1 MFASQVEPFT
11 LDESVRHPIGYRLW
25 FPIALR
31 GSIDDLCEGKFAK
44 LPPWKRFLLGGSIL
58 GVLIFF
64 FPPLYGEGYN
74 TINTLLAG
82 GDLFQSLTSESLFY
96 NIESRW
102 TIVTFLVL
110 VILFKVFATSAT
122 NGGGVPVVSLPPP
135 SSWGASPGLSSPTP

>member
-1 MFASQVEPFT
+1 
-11 LDESVRHPIGYRLW
+11 
-25 FPIALR
+25 
-31 GSIDDLCEGKFAK
+31 
-44 LPPWKRFLLGGSIL
+44 
-58 GVLIFF
+58 
-64 FPPLYGEGYN
+64 
-74 TINTLLAG
+74 LAG

-122 NGGGVPVVSLPPP
+122 NGGGGTGGVFAPP